1 MNFDNNAMSTMMVRL
16 MTLLTLLARFN
27 LTSFLSP
34 PPSPQLQQPILL
46 EKLNKLQAELAV
58 IKAENDSLRSSSA
71 LTTPL
76 SAATPS
82 SVVSRTPFHQ
92 ASSSSSMAPP
102 SNPPST
108 FSQRLLV
115 EGFEMVEAAH
125 SSSSSRKSAVPIS
138 TYEDEEVEEVV
149 VGGKSKKDKSMSF
162 VSATSSA
169 APYRHTVDTD
179 SSDEDIAIL
188 APTPM
193 SHDSPVD
200 RKKRNTGGTK
210 TFRYTCFCGAEY
222 TVGDNGDYRP
232 LIKHRLKCR
241 ERVERPYN
249 DDFHLKRYR
258 QRPGG
263 VDIRALVGT
272 FVVKLVP
279 Q

>member
-1 MNFDNNAMSTMMVRL
+1 
-16 MTLLTLLARFN
+16 
-27 LTSFLSP
+27 
-34 PPSPQLQQPILL
+34 
-46 EKLNKLQAELAV
+46 
-58 IKAENDSLRSSSA
+58 
-71 LTTPL
+71 
-76 SAATPS
+76 
-82 SVVSRTPFHQ
+82 
-92 ASSSSSMAPP
+92 
-102 SNPPST
+102 
-108 FSQRLLV
+108 
-115 EGFEMVEAAH
+115 MVEAAH

-138 TYEDEEVEEVV
+138 TYEDEEVV
-149 VGGKSKKDKSMSF
+149 VGNKSKKDKSASF

-169 APYRHTVDTD
+169 APYRHTMRVDTYSSD
-179 SSDEDIAIL
+179 SDEDVAIL

-193 SHDSPVD
+193 SHDSPVN

-249 DDFHLKRYR
+249 DDFHLKKYR

-263 VDIRALVGT
+263 VDIRALVRT
-272 FVVKLVP
+272 FVMKLLP

>member
-1 MNFDNNAMSTMMVRL
+1 M
-16 MTLLTLLARFN
+16 
-27 LTSFLSP
+27 
-34 PPSPQLQQPILL
+34 
-46 EKLNKLQAELAV
+46 E
-58 IKAENDSLRSSSA
+58 
-71 LTTPL
+71 
-76 SAATPS
+76 
-82 SVVSRTPFHQ
+82 
-92 ASSSSSMAPP
+92 
-102 SNPPST
+102 
-108 FSQRLLV
+108 
-115 EGFEMVEAAH
+115 EGFEMVEGTH
-125 SSSSSRKSAVPIS
+125 SSSSSSSSRKKSAVPI
-138 TYEDEEVEEVV
+138 YEDEEVEEVV
-149 VGGKSKKDKSMSF
+149 VGNKSKKDKSTSF

-169 APYRHTVDTD
+169 APYTPYRHTMRVDTY
-179 SSDEDIAIL
+179 SSDEDVAIL

-232 LIKHRLKCR
+232 LNKHRFKCR

-249 DDFHLKRYR
+249 DDLHLKRYR

>member
-1 MNFDNNAMSTMMVRL
+1 
-16 MTLLTLLARFN
+16 
-27 LTSFLSP
+27 
-34 PPSPQLQQPILL
+34 
-46 EKLNKLQAELAV
+46 
-58 IKAENDSLRSSSA
+58 
-71 LTTPL
+71 
-76 SAATPS
+76 
-82 SVVSRTPFHQ
+82 
-92 ASSSSSMAPP
+92 MAPP

-108 FSQRLLV
+108 FAQRLLAE
-115 EGFEMVEAAH
+115 EGFEIVEGVH
-125 SSSSSRKSAVPIS
+125 SSSSSSSSRKKSAVPI
-138 TYEDEEVEEVV
+138 YEEDEEVEEVV
-149 VGGKSKKDKSMSF
+149 VGNKSKKDKSKSF

-169 APYRHTVDTD
+169 APYRHTMRVDTY
-179 SSDEDIAIL
+179 SSDEDVAIL

-232 LIKHRLKCR
+232 LNKHRFKCR

-249 DDFHLKRYR
+249 DDLHLKKYR